1 VLVAEASAA
10 AQTAAGPPAGD
21 QPPLPVAFGADQ
33 LRFDPTS
40 QEFDVSGNVRVDEP
54 PFHLSSEALRLRRV
68 PIGADVQGDGKLAFC
83 PCLGTPLAV
92 RFTGATVAP
101 PHDLILRNPVLEV
114 FGVPVAWLPA
124 FWLRSPGRPGLL
136 APDLE
141 WRGADGFFAG
151 GGVHLPWRPG
161 DTTRGLDLRA
171 GGYVEGGVAVDA
183 ALTTSTSETRVT
195 WDRLHAED
203 GIGVGARG
211 ATAIGR
217 AIEDDTVAWDVDALR
232 GARAVKATTD
242 LDAAAR
248 PFDRAVAE
256 ASWRWEGWTF
266 ASGVRWVALRGANAL
281 EQGAAGPVVAVRRSD
296 ALGTV
301 GSYDATIEGGQ
312 TGAPSGVGSLG
323 AATGATAPLAAGPT
337 TFVRAEGGATFAA
350 RLGSMG
356 AALVVREAGV
366 VSNAGSETGVDAA
379 AQARASLGLPLV
391 RAIASPD
398 EGDPWVHRTEP
409 RLEAALL
416 GARVSDVFV
425 WPAARGATV
434 PAGGAWVAGAR
445 WDNTFGRVGSR
456 TAFDLDAIAG
466 LVGDAQGTSAAL
478 RARAAAAGPWVGLV
492 ADAAR
497 VFGGGAGS
505 VGTTSAGEGVSGSGG
520 VLVGRAR
527 IGPETGLNL
536 TAHVAERDGVDPIL
550 ARALV
555 EAPLEPASGFLAA
568 TGWTGGGRVALP
580 IGSRVTARGGAD
592 LDLVTRTLVA
602 ALGAVE
608 LHDPCNCVVVRAT
621 VAHRVGRDG
630 IDAWLS
636 VDLPLGGR

>member
-1 VLVAEASAA
+1 
-10 AQTAAGPPAGD
+10 
-21 QPPLPVAFGADQ
+21 VAFGADQ

-68 PIGADVQGDGKLAFC
+68 PIGAEVQGDGKLAFC

-101 PHDLILRNPVLEV
+101 PHDLILRNPVLDV

-136 APDLE
+136 APDVE

-151 GGVHLPWRPG
+151 GGIHLPWRSG
-161 DTTRGLDLRA
+161 DTVRGLDLRA
-171 GGYVEGGVAVDA
+171 GGYAEGGVAVDA
-183 ALTTSTSETRVT
+183 ALTTSTTETRVT

-203 GIGVGARG
+203 GIGVAARG

-217 AIEDDTVAWDVDALR
+217 PTAEDSVAWDVDALR
-232 GARAVKATTD
+232 GARAVRATTD

-248 PFDRAVAE
+248 PFDRAEAE

-266 ASGVRWVALRGANAL
+266 ASGVRWVALRGTDAL
-281 EQGAAGPVVAVRRSD
+281 EQGAAGPVVAIRRSD
-296 ALGTV
+296 ALGSV
-301 GSYDATIEGGQ
+301 GSYDATLEGGQ
-312 TGAPSGVGSLG
+312 TGAPNG
-323 AATGATAPLAAGPT
+323 AGAVASPVTGPT
-337 TFVRAEGGATFAA
+337 TFVRAEGGTTFAA
-350 RLGSMG
+350 RLGPVG
-356 AALVVREAGV
+356 AALGVREAGV
-366 VSNAGSETGVDAA
+366 VSSAGSETGVDAA
-379 AQARASLGLPLV
+379 AQARASLGMPLV
-391 RAIASPD
+391 RAFASPD
-398 EGDPWVHRTEP
+398 DGDPWVHRTEP
-409 RLEAALL
+409 RLEAAVL

-425 WPAARGATV
+425 WPAARGMAI

-445 WDNTFGRVGSR
+445 WDNTLGRTGSR

-478 RARAAAAGPWVGLV
+478 RARAAASGPWVGLV

-497 VFGGGAGS
+497 VFGGGAGG
-505 VGTTSAGEGVSGSGG
+505 VGTTAAGEGVPGSGG
-520 VLVGRAR
+520 VLVARAR

-555 EAPLEPASGFLAA
+555 EAPLEPATGFLAA
-568 TGWTGGGRVALP
+568 AGWTGGGRLALP

-592 LDLVTRTLVA
+592 LDLAARTLVA

-630 IDAWLS
+630 IDAWLA
-636 VDLPLGGR
+636 VDLPLAGR